1 MRLKKEVVLMKRIR
15 IYQEILRDRALL
27 LSVFL
32 LLSSGTVVA
41 REAMSKEE
49 QVDTVK
55 MIGRWL
61 EVYTA
66 RCGTITSIPFP
77 PCNDGAKAVEADE
90 GVLTIKEFGDWLESC
105 RTINIGID
113 SEDKIK
119 KCKEA
124 MARAW
129 GR

>member
-1 MRLKKEVVLMKRIR
+1 VRLKKEVVLMKRIR

-66 RCGTITSIPFP
+66 RCGTITSIPFRQRRQ
-77 PCNDGAKAVEADE
+77 NQKMQRGDGP
-90 GVLTIKEFGDWLESC
+90 GLGTLSTFQ
-105 RTINIGID
+105 
-113 SEDKIK
+113 
-119 KCKEA
+119 
-124 MARAW
+124 
-129 GR
+129 